1 MRGRGRHLGPLTAQS
16 HNGDVWRCSQRLINI
31 LEFHL
36 HGGYPGEI
44 AHDFHVL
51 VEYAAAHENCLE
63 PIIGHTMSGKP
74 PGEESREDC
83 TLNLPILTVQ
93 DRTDPIDQRL
103 NYIQLF
109 VIRVPHVA
117 TLCRRCAQ
125 YPLSDARL
133 TKRRWALASKSTLHS
148 AAYAV
153 AAHADTLPYKNTGA
167 PHTSPA
173 DLQTFP
179 QKMPSIKSHADQLAC
194 DLKHT
199 DHTTV
204 QLPRSFISGAILSG
218 ALPRRTWRWKYAVLC
233 NFGVA
238 SSPHLNRL
246 ARVRAL

>member
-1 MRGRGRHLGPLTAQS
+1 MFG
-16 HNGDVWRCSQRLINI
+16 CSQRLIHN

-36 HGGYPGEI
+36 HGGYLGEI

-74 PGEESREDC
+74 PGEQSREDC
-83 TLNLPILTVQ
+83 TLDLPILTVE
-93 DRTDPIDQRL
+93 DRTDPIDERL
-103 NYIQLF
+103 DYIQLF

-133 TKRRWALASKSTLHS
+133 TKRRWASASKSTLHS

-167 PHTSPA
+167 PHTSPV

-179 QKMPSIKSHADQLAC
+179 QKCLD
-194 DLKHT
+194 
-199 DHTTV
+199 
-204 QLPRSFISGAILSG
+204 
-218 ALPRRTWRWKYAVLC
+218 
-233 NFGVA
+233 
-238 SSPHLNRL
+238 
-246 ARVRAL
+246 